1 MCIDGHDFP
10 LGPERGGRPLS
21 VLRTAYCASF
31 VSAET
36 ILFRRH
42 LQDCLVDLGD
52 CKMEETIGLSVA
64 QRFDVERM
72 NRAIESTIDP
82 QQLQVLAKQLLQA
95 WHSQRA
101 ATIWITR
108 QREQLG

>member
-1 MCIDGHDFP
+1 MP
-10 LGPERGGRPLS
+10 TS
-21 VLRTAYCASF
+21 VLKIAQSGSF

-36 ILFRRH
+36 ILFRRFLH
-42 LQDCLVDLGD
+42 DCSVDHGD
-52 CKMEETIGLSVA
+52 CRMEKAIDLSVS
-64 QRFDVERM
+64 QQFDVERM

-82 QQLQVLAKQLLQA
+82 QQLRLLANQLLQA

-101 ATIWITR
+101 ATVWITR

>member
-1 MCIDGHDFP
+1 MP
-10 LGPERGGRPLS
+10 TS
-21 VLRTAYCASF
+21 VLKIAHCGSF

-42 LQDCLVDLGD
+42 LHDCLVGLGD
-52 CKMEETIGLSVA
+52 CKMEETIVLSVA

-101 ATIWITR
+101 ATVWITR

>member
-1 MCIDGHDFP
+1 MSAH
-10 LGPERGGRPLS
+10 S
-21 VLRTAYCASF
+21 VLKIAQSGSF

-36 ILFRRH
+36 ILFRRPLH
-42 LQDCLVDLGD
+42 DCHVDLED
-52 CKMEETIGLSVA
+52 CKVEEAIGLSVT
-64 QRFDVERM
+64 QQFDVERM

-101 ATIWITR
+101 ATVWVMR
-108 QREQLG
+108 QRDQLG

>member
-1 MCIDGHDFP
+1 MIDSFLVMLDV
-10 LGPERGGRPLS
+10 EESISLS
-21 VLRTAYCASF
+21 VT
-31 VSAET
+31 
-36 ILFRRH
+36 
-42 LQDCLVDLGD
+42 
-52 CKMEETIGLSVA
+52 

-72 NRAIESTIDP
+72 NRAIESTVDA

-101 ATIWITR
+101 ATVWITR

>member
-1 MCIDGHDFP
+1 MP
-10 LGPERGGRPLS
+10 TS
-21 VLRTAYCASF
+21 VLKIAQSGSF

-36 ILFRRH
+36 ILFRRFLH
-42 LQDCLVDLGD
+42 DFFVDHGD
-52 CKMEETIGLSVA
+52 CRMEKPIGLSVS
-64 QRFDVERM
+64 QQFDVERM

-82 QQLQVLAKQLLQA
+82 QQLKMLAKQLLQA

-101 ATIWITR
+101 ATVWVIR

>member
-1 MCIDGHDFP
+1 M
-10 LGPERGGRPLS
+10 LVS
-21 VLRTAYCASF
+21 VLKVARCGSF

-36 ILFRRH
+36 ILFCCLLH
-42 LQDCLVDLGD
+42 DCHVDLED
-52 CKMEETIGLSVA
+52 CKMEKVIDLSVA
-64 QRFDVERM
+64 QRYDVERM
-72 NRAIESTIDP
+72 NRVIESTIDP

-101 ATIWITR
+101 ATVWITR

>member
-1 MCIDGHDFP
+1 MKLAQSG
-10 LGPERGGRPLS
+10 
-21 VLRTAYCASF
+21 SF

-36 ILFRRH
+36 ILFRRFLH
-42 LQDCLVDLGD
+42 DCFVDYGD
-52 CKMEETIGLSVA
+52 CRMKKAIGLSVS
-64 QRFDVERM
+64 QQFDIERM

-101 ATIWITR
+101 ATVWVMR

>member
-1 MCIDGHDFP
+1 MSRSSVKIGHC
-10 LGPERGGRPLS
+10 G
-21 VLRTAYCASF
+21 SF

-36 ILFRRH
+36 ILFRRFLH
-42 LQDCLVDLGD
+42 DCLVDHGD
-52 CKMEETIGLSVA
+52 CRMEKAIGLSVS
-64 QRFDVERM
+64 QQFDVERM

-101 ATIWITR
+101 ATVWVMR